1 MTPNAITLL
10 FKEEAYNSFP
20 PLEGKPT
27 DNGLLSIRE
36 TILPLL
42 MVIPYNL
49 LGGIHSLTAI
59 LTNPPKYEEAHS
71 NAKFVHP
78 IRLPLY
84 DLKIKDDTT
93 TIVCIRA
100 EAAHKSRLDDYA
112 SYKVAK
118 RGVTKFLRKAIKE
131 VWYNDLKDAE
141 TFYTKVTALD
151 IMALLDANSGGLHAI
166 NMIGLRTNMHQYY
179 TQAEG
184 IPQFIN
190 MMEDAQ
196 KKAKRAGM
204 PIANDKLVM
213 AQCQWDCVCHEMH
226 ERGSWAAVNG
236 QVTKGRR
243 PRTWMSF
250 LDYLELHKLTV
261 FSADAAKRQRFYIQQ
276 PVRKPQ
282 RATVGQHISRMG
294 V

>member
-1 MTPNAITLL
+1 MTPDAITLL
-10 FKEEAYNSFP
+10 FKEAYDSFP

-27 DNGLLSIRE
+27 DNNLLSIRE

-59 LTNPPKYEEAHS
+59 LTNPAKYEEAHG
-71 NAKFVHP
+71 NAKFVRP

-84 DLKIKDDTT
+84 NLKIKDDATT
-93 TIVCIRA
+93 VLCIRA
-100 EAAHKSRLDDYA
+100 ESAHKSCLDDYA
-112 SYKVAK
+112 SYKVAEW
-118 RGVTKFLRKAIKE
+118 GIAKFLRKAIEE

-166 NMIGLRTNMHQYY
+166 DMIGLRTNMHQYY

-184 IPQFIN
+184 IPQFNN

-204 PIANDKLVM
+204 PIANIKLMM
-213 AQCQWDCVCHEMH
+213 AQCQWDCVCCEMH
-226 ERGSWAAVNG
+226 KRDSWAAVNG
-236 QVTKGRR
+236 QLTKSRR

-250 LDYLELHKLTV
+250 LDCLELHKLMV

-276 PVRKPQ
+276 PVHKPQ
-282 RATVGQHISRMG
+282 RATVQQHIL
-294 V
+294 